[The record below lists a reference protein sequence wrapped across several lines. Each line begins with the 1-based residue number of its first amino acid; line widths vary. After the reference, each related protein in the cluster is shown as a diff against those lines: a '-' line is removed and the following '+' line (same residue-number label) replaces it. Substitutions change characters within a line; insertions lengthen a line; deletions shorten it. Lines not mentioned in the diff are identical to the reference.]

1 MKYCGVTTSS
11 CTSSGVSRG
20 GWNPSTF
27 RLLTRAP
34 PLSGPCSDRLAD
46 RTPGVV
52 SSRST
57 IARCRR
63 VQPFEPVSRGARI
76 DPRDHHAI
84 LVVADRHLGELL
96 QRSSEERG
104 DAEQQHGQGQLRH
117 HQQASGRMAAA
128 FASHDPAERI
138 QGLGW
143 IHT

>member
-1 MKYCGVTTSS
+1 MQRQAG
-11 CTSSGVSRG
+11 RPDAG
-20 GWNPSTF
+20 G
-27 RLLTRAP
+27 RLE
-34 PLSGPCSDRLAD
+34 PLHDR
-46 RTPGVV
+46 PVQ
-52 SSRST
+52 
-57 IARCRR
+57 R

-96 QRSSEERG
+96 QRSGEERG

-117 HQQASGRMAAA
+117 DQQASGRMAAA